1 MKRKSKSTGLNL
13 KAGRKAINRM
23 RLLSNII
30 KRTRPVNAF
39 LGFLGATLPF
49 PIYFVPVTMAEVKE
63 GIDSRI
69 AGKLFTNA
77 IGRRK
82 VAAQVMSKKA
92 PFINVFVRVASKFK
106 GGMKKELRNKVAS
119 QLSEKYLEEMD
130 GMGER
135 INEKMDEIDDL
146 IERVGL
152 AKPIYGV

>member
-1 MKRKSKSTGLNL
+1 
-13 KAGRKAINRM
+13 
-23 RLLSNII
+23 
-30 KRTRPVNAF
+30 
-39 LGFLGATLPF
+39 
-49 PIYFVPVTMAEVKE
+49 MAEVKE